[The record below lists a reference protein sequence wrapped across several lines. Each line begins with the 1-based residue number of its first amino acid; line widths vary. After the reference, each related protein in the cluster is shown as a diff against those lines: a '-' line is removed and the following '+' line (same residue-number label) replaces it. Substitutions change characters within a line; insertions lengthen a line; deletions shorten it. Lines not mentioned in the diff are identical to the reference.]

1 MSPTAAAVEAAA
13 RLLEGEAEFVVLRR
27 LPRVTRYAAPTDA
40 PLKLGF
46 FVDVETTGLEPR
58 SDAIIQFCGVPFE
71 FEAASGRIHALRP
84 AITAYEDPGRPIP
97 PFVVEKTG
105 ITDAMVAGQRL
116 DEATILAALQEA
128 VLVVAHNAA
137 FDRAFLERRLPAFA
151 DRHWACSQV
160 DVPWASY
167 GLDSTKLEFLLYK
180 HARTFYEAH
189 RADEDVY
196 AGLHLLATPFPNG
209 ELPMQRLLE
218 SARRPVFRITATGAP
233 FEQKDALKGRGY
245 RWDAS
250 LRAWWREVAEPAR
263 EEEELWLR
271 SEVYAGGHGAPEVT
285 RIDLKRRFAERG

>member
-1 MSPTAAAVEAAA
+1 MTAPDAAVEAAA
-13 RLLEGEAEFVVLRR
+13 RLLEGDPDFLVLRR
-27 LPRVTRYAAPTDA
+27 LPRVTRYAPPTGDA
-40 PLKLGF
+40 LKLGF
-46 FVDVETTGLEPR
+46 YVDVETTGLEPR

-71 FEAASGRIHALRP
+71 FEPASGRIHGLRP
-84 AITAYEDPGRPIP
+84 AITGYEDPGRPIP
-97 PFVVEKTG
+97 PIVVEKTG
-105 ITDAMVAGQRL
+105 ITDAMVAGQHL
-116 DEATILAALQEA
+116 DEGAILEALGEA

-151 DRHWACSQV
+151 DRHWGCSQV
-160 DVPWASY
+160 DVPWAAH

-209 ELPMQRLLE
+209 ELPMQKLLE
-218 SARRPVFRITATGAP
+218 SARRPVVRITATGAP

-245 RWDAS
+245 RWDAGV
-250 LRAWWREVAEPAR
+250 RAWWREVPEPAR
-263 EEEELWLR
+263 DDEVAWLR
-271 SEVYAGGHGAPEVT
+271 AEVYAGGSGAPDVA